1 MKKAVLTKLTA
12 NYFMVSGKSG
22 KCSVIFLKIVG
33 RGGVGREGLSA
44 RPLISSAMRRQAIKK
59 CNASRLQGLL
69 PCVCKKFDFAN
80 YTCTLILQT
89 QP

>member
-33 RGGVGREGLSA
+33 RGGGREGGTECK
-44 RPLISSAMRRQAIKK
+44 AINFE
-59 CNASRLQGLL
+59 CNAKASN
-69 PCVCKKFDFAN
+69 KKM
-80 YTCTLILQT
+80 
-89 QP
+89 